1 VPEAQQHRR
10 YVAAESHDRRQEIGM
25 GWVRDSRVGQRLGA
39 AFGLVALLLVA
50 VAVVG
55 LWGSARQESSAKD
68 LGHDIGALGDVA
80 QLKYL
85 AADFNGWQTA
95 YGFDAV
101 RSPGSPIDDSKG
113 SRKRFLDS
121 AHAFGAEL
129 DIAQA
134 SSVAAEDKRDID
146 ALRTDFD
153 RFMTVDDQVVALY
166 RQHTTKAA
174 DQANDLVL
182 GEELTLFDRIVAAAD
197 RLEKRT
203 NKDAA
208 ASIKRASDVSGRSRT
223 VTLTVGAL
231 ALLLAV
237 VLAVLI
243 TRSLTRPLR
252 RTVSLLREVAAGDL
266 RGRLH
271 DNAQDEVGQMGVALN
286 ETLERMSQTVAGISA
301 SSTTLSSASEEL
313 SAVSQ
318 QMSST
323 AEETAVQ
330 SDAVSAAA
338 EQVSGNVQSVAAGAE
353 ELGASISEIA
363 KNTSE
368 AARVAAQ
375 AVAAAETTNATVLRL
390 GSSSAEIG
398 EVVKVIT
405 AIAEQT
411 NLLALNATIEAA
423 RAGEVGKGFAVVASE
438 VKELARRTAGSSE
451 EISRKIAT
459 IQDDTRDAVEAIGQI
474 TAIIQQINDI
484 QTVIAAAVE
493 EQAATTNEI
502 GRSVTEAAQGSG
514 EIARNISGV
523 AESARTTTQGANET
537 HRAAEQLA
545 RLSTELLELV
555 GRFRLETAGGG
566 QR

>member
-1 VPEAQQHRR
+1 MA
-10 YVAAESHDRRQEIGM
+10 
-25 GWVRDSRVGQRLGA
+25 WVRDSRVGQRLGA
-39 AFGLVALLLVA
+39 AFGIVTLLLVA
-50 VAVVG
+50 VAGVG
-55 LWGSARQESSAKD
+55 LWGSSSQESSTKELSD
-68 LGHDIGALGDVA
+68 DVHSLQA
-80 QLKYL
+80 VSELKYI

-101 RSPGSPIDDSKG
+101 RAPESPIDDAKG

-121 AHAFGAEL
+121 AQSFASEL
-129 DIAQA
+129 EIAQD
-134 SSVAAEDKRDID
+134 SSVADEDKKDMEV
-146 ALRTDFD
+146 LRTEFD

-166 RQHTTKAA
+166 REGSKKSV
-174 DQANDLVL
+174 DQASDLVL
-182 GEELTLFDRIVAAAD
+182 GEELKIFDRIVAAAD
-197 RLEKRT
+197 RLETKT
-203 NKDAA
+203 EKDAA
-208 ASIKRASDVSGRSRT
+208 ASAKSAEDVSSRSRT

-231 ALLLAV
+231 ALLLAI

-252 RTVSLLREVAAGDL
+252 RAVALLRDVAAGDL
-266 RGRLH
+266 SGRLQ
-271 DNAQDEVGQMGVALN
+271 DNAQDEVGQLGIALN
-286 ETLERMSQTVAGISA
+286 ETLDRMSQTVAGISA

-375 AVAAAETTNATVLRL
+375 AVSAAVTTNATVLRL
-390 GSSSAEIG
+390 GTSSAEIG

-405 AIAEQT
+405 GIAEQT

-459 IQDDTRDAVEAIGQI
+459 IQEDTRDAVEAIGQI

-555 GRFRLETAGGG
+555 GRFRLESAGGG
-566 QR
+566 RR

>member
-1 VPEAQQHRR
+1 MA
-10 YVAAESHDRRQEIGM
+10 
-25 GWVRDSRVGQRLGA
+25 WVRDSRVGQRLGA
-39 AFGLVALLLVA
+39 AFGIVTLLLVA
-50 VAVVG
+50 VAGVG
-55 LWGSARQESSAKD
+55 LWGSSSQESSTKELSD
-68 LGHDIGALGDVA
+68 DVHSLQA
-80 QLKYL
+80 VSELKYI

-101 RSPGSPIDDSKG
+101 RAPESPIDDAKG

-121 AHAFGAEL
+121 AQSFASEL
-129 DIAQA
+129 EIAQD
-134 SSVAAEDKRDID
+134 SSVADEDKKDMEV
-146 ALRTDFD
+146 LRTEFD

-166 RQHTTKAA
+166 REGSKKSV
-174 DQANDLVL
+174 DQASDLVL
-182 GEELTLFDRIVAAAD
+182 GEELKIFDRIVAAAD
-197 RLEKRT
+197 RLETKT
-203 NKDAA
+203 EKDAA
-208 ASIKRASDVSGRSRT
+208 ASAKSAEDVSSRSRT

-231 ALLLAV
+231 AI

-252 RTVSLLREVAAGDL
+252 RAVALLRDVAAGDL
-266 RGRLH
+266 SGRLQ
-271 DNAQDEVGQMGVALN
+271 DNAQDEVGQLGIALN
-286 ETLERMSQTVAGISA
+286 ETLDRMSQTVAGISA

-375 AVAAAETTNATVLRL
+375 AVSAAVTTNATVLRL
-390 GSSSAEIG
+390 GTSSAEIG

-405 AIAEQT
+405 GIAEQT

-459 IQDDTRDAVEAIGQI
+459 IQEDTRDAVEAIGQI

-555 GRFRLETAGGG
+555 GRFRLESAGGG
-566 QR
+566 RR

>member
-1 VPEAQQHRR
+1 
-10 YVAAESHDRRQEIGM
+10 M
-25 GWVRDSRVGQRLGA
+25 GWVRDSRVGLRLGA
-39 AFGLVALLLVA
+39 AFGLVALLLA
-50 VAVVG
+50 AIAAVG
-55 LWGSARQESSAKD
+55 LWGNSSQRSSEKA
-68 LGHDIGALGDVA
+68 LGHDIDSLQAVS

-101 RSPGSPIDDSKG
+101 RTGLPIDDSKG
-113 SRKRFLDS
+113 SRKRFLTS
-121 AHAFGAEL
+121 AHDFDTELTGAEATSVASEDKQ
-129 DIAQA
+129 DIAA
-134 SSVAAEDKRDID
+134 M
-146 ALRTDFD
+146 RTDFD
-153 RFMTVDDQVVALY
+153 HFMTIDDQIVRLY
-166 RQHTTKAA
+166 SEHSTKGS

-182 GEELTLFDRIVAAAD
+182 GDELTLFDRIVASAD

-203 NKDAA
+203 EKDAA
-208 ASIKRASDVSGRSRT
+208 TSTKRASDVANRSRT
-223 VTLTVGAL
+223 VTLTVGL
-231 ALLLAV
+231 VALLLAV

-243 TRSLTRPLR
+243 TRSVTRPLR
-252 RTVSLLREVAAGDL
+252 RAVDLLREVAGGDL
-266 RGRLH
+266 SGRLH
-271 DNAQDEVGQMGVALN
+271 DNAKDEVGQLGTALN
-286 ETLERMSQTVAGISA
+286 ETLDRMSETLAGIA
-301 SSTTLSSASEEL
+301 TSSTTLSSASEEL

-330 SDAVSAAA
+330 SGAVSAAA
-338 EQVSGNVQSVAAGAE
+338 EQVSSNVQSVAAGAE

-363 KNTSE
+363 KNTTE

-375 AVAAAETTNATVLRL
+375 AVSAAETTNATVLRL
-390 GSSSAEIG
+390 GTSSAEIG

-405 AIAEQT
+405 SIAEQT

-451 EISRKIAT
+451 EIGRKITT
-459 IQDDTRDAVEAIGQI
+459 IQEDTQDAVEAIGRI

-502 GRSVTEAAQGSG
+502 GRSVSEAAQGSG
-514 EIARNISGV
+514 EIARNITGV
-523 AESARTTTQGANET
+523 AESAQTTTQGANET

-545 RLSTELLELV
+545 RLSTELLTLV
-555 GRFRLETAGGG
+555 GRFRLEATGGG
-566 QR
+566 RR